1 MPASSRS
8 WEHRLILWAREAVA
22 GSDADGACFP
32 EAFLA
37 DGVGAAALERAYAH
51 CRALTRQHSRTFYL
65 TSSLLPGD
73 KCRAVQA
80 LYAFCRISDDLVDGG
95 GSRIQFDNWRRQA
108 LHSQVPGQVP
118 GTRVVPDAKVPG
130 TSCGTSWDE
139 RELVALAWADARA
152 RYRIPV
158 RYAEQLIQG
167 VGRDLDGASYET
179 FEDLAAYCYGVAS
192 TVGLMSMHI
201 VGFEGP
207 EAIPYA
213 VKLGVA
219 LQLTNILRDVGEDWH
234 MGRLYLPRTELAAF
248 GLAEEDIAQGC
259 TDDRWQRFLAFQIE
273 RTRNLYTEALP
284 GVAMLHR
291 DGRFA
296 IAAAAEL
303 YRDILDDIEA
313 HGGDVFRR
321 RAYVS
326 TWGKLRQLPGI
337 WWSQRH
343 RRWAQRPRRK
353 CSAPMNEE

>member
-1 MPASSRS
+1 MSVSSPS
-8 WEHRLILWAREAVA
+8 WEHRLILWAKEAME
-22 GSDADGACFP
+22 SACFP
-32 EAFLA
+32 DLSLA
-37 DGVGAAALERAYAH
+37 EGEVGAKVLERAYAH
-51 CRALTRQHSRTFYL
+51 CQALTRLHSRTFYL
-65 TSSLLPGD
+65 ASSLLPRA

-80 LYAFCRISDDLVDGG
+80 LYAFCRISDDLIDGG
-95 GSRIQFDNWRRQA
+95 GSRAQLESWRRQA
-108 LHSQVPGQVP
+108 LYSVPNIGDRA
-118 GTRVVPDAKVPG
+118 TNAW
-130 TSCGTSWDE
+130 SE
-139 RELVALAWADARA
+139 RELVTLAWADTRA

-167 VGRDLDGASYET
+167 VGHDLDGASYET

-201 VGFEGP
+201 IGFEGF

-219 LQLTNILRDVGEDWH
+219 LQLTNILRDVGEDWR

-248 GLAEEDIAQGC
+248 GLAEGDIAQGC

-273 RTRNLYTEALP
+273 RTRHLYAEALP

-326 TWGKLRQLPGI
+326 TWGKLRRLPGI

-343 RRWAQRPRRK
+343 RRRAQRPRRK
-353 CSAPMNEE
+353 RSAPMNEE

>member
-8 WEHRLILWAREAVA
+8 WEHRLILWAREAVSA
-22 GSDADGACFP
+22 SDAEGACFP

-51 CRALTRQHSRTFYL
+51 CRALTRLHSRTFYL
-65 TSSLLPGD
+65 ASSLLPRA

-95 GSRIQFDNWRRQA
+95 GSRAQLDNWRRQA
-108 LHSQVPGQVP
+108 LCSQVPG
-118 GTRVVPDAKVPG
+118 TLKVP
-130 TSCGTSWDE
+130 GTSWDE
-139 RELVALAWADARA
+139 RELVTLAWADARA

-167 VGRDLDGASYET
+167 VGHDLDGASYET

-219 LQLTNILRDVGEDWH
+219 LQLTNILRDVGEDWR

-248 GLAEEDIAQGC
+248 DLSAEDIAQGC

-273 RTRNLYTEALP
+273 RTRHLYAEALP

-313 HGGDVFRR
+313 HGGDVFQR

-326 TWGKLRQLPGI
+326 NWGKLRRLPGI
-337 WWSQRH
+337 WWSQR
-343 RRWAQRPRRK
+343 RGRWARRQRGKR
-353 CSAPMNEE
+353 STPMNEE